1 MLFTLELQISPE
13 ISVLSL
19 TEEEHQPGL
28 GPTESRAAPG
38 ASDYISLVLKIKNR
52 EKQDEVRCSSD

>member
-13 ISVLSL
+13 VSVLSL
-19 TEEEHQPGL
+19 TKEKHQPGL
-28 GPTESRAAPG
+28 GPIESGAAPG

>member
-28 GPTESRAAPG
+28 GPTESGAAPG
-38 ASDYISLVLKIKNR
+38 ASDYISFVLQNTNR
-52 EKQDEVRCSSD
+52 ETD